1 MEGLRRLTHSFVQ
14 RPDTILQELVN
25 AAVELCGADSAGIS
39 LETEEKSDANYYHW
53 VATAGQYNGFL
64 NAVLPR
70 YPSACGIC
78 LERGKPQLFR
88 VRQRFFDIMGIEA
101 PLVTDGILLP
111 WQVEDT
117 RGTIFI
123 MAHGRTAAFDKDD
136 GQMMRLLADFAAM
149 AVRHHRQQQALLQQ
163 TKAAASAEMAN
174 KLALQINNPL
184 QSLLHLA
191 HLAAEGQSDLN
202 VKTLAEQFS
211 ADLRRLSAIAAESLS
226 LPGDRTKQN

>member
-1 MEGLRRLTHSFVQ
+1 V
-14 RPDTILQELVN
+14 D
-25 AAVELCGADSAGIS
+25 LCGADSAGIS
-39 LETEEKSDANYYHW
+39 LETEEKSDGSYYHW
-53 VATAGQYNGFL
+53 VATAGQYNGFM

-88 VRQRFFDIMGIEA
+88 VRQRFFDIMGINA

-136 GQMMRLLADFAAM
+136 GQMMRVLADFAAM
-149 AVRHHRQQQALLQQ
+149 AVRHQRQQRALLQQ
-163 TKAAASAEMAN
+163 TKAAAAAAMAN
-174 KLALQINNPL
+174 RLAHQINNPL
-184 QSLLHLA
+184 QGLVNLA
-191 HLAAEGQSDLN
+191 YLAAEGKSDHTT
-202 VKTLAEQFS
+202 KTLGQELTTE
-211 ADLRRLSAIAAESLS
+211 LRLLSTLVTESLDVS
-226 LPGDRTKQN
+226 HCGPR